1 MDNQPEPMEAGL
13 NSPKK
18 VGVRA
23 VLRTLLADDRMSNS
37 QLPRNSRLHDSR
49 RHRRPS
55 ALIWFAL
62 CHCLWLSACSTAR
75 PWQNPPAAF
84 EAVPPGGNSRTP
96 ELNAD
101 GIVAAVTLSGGGAR
115 AAAFGL
121 GVLRELKDTR
131 FNWQGRPTTL
141 LDQVGLVSGVS
152 GGSILAAHYA
162 AFGDETLSRFEPDFL
177 LDNVQANLFLRT
189 LSPTWLYRLS
199 SPWYGRSHVLAERL
213 DRLYQGRSFG
223 DLRARPNAP
232 DLLVMATDLTTGAPF
247 EFTPEQFRLICSDL
261 SQVPLSFAV
270 AASSSVPILLTPMT
284 LRNHAGQCGVPGNT
298 AAPVAS
304 SPDDSFRTRM
314 LAAAASGYQDVHERP
329 YVHLVDGGLADNLG
343 VRSML
348 DRLLAG
354 GSIRASFREAAPGS
368 IHHLILIAVNSER
381 DLADRIDRSD
391 RVPSTGQM
399 LDALLFGA
407 GARDTQVTLAM
418 LRDDM
423 RRWQRELQQLRGV
436 HDSPFAA
443 DVQMHVV
450 SISLRDVT
458 DPDLRRALLQ
468 VPTAFTIAPDDVLR
482 LQEAGRMVLRQ
493 SPEFQQLRQ
502 ALHSPELP

>member
-1 MDNQPEPMEAGL
+1 MW
-13 NSPKK
+13 
-18 VGVRA
+18 
-23 VLRTLLADDRMSNS
+23 LA
-37 QLPRNSRLHDSR
+37 
-49 RHRRPS
+49 
-55 ALIWFAL
+55 
-62 CHCLWLSACSTAR
+62 ACSTAR
-75 PWQNPPAAF
+75 PWQNPPAQPDTVSVA
-84 EAVPPGGNSRTP
+84 P
-96 ELNAD
+96 EQAPEPNAD

-121 GVLRELKDTR
+121 GVLRELKATR
-131 FNWQGRPTTL
+131 FNWQGQSTTL
-141 LDQVGLVSGVS
+141 LDKVGLVSGVS

-177 LDNVQANLFLRT
+177 LDNVQANLFLRA
-189 LSPTWLYRLS
+189 LSPTWLVRLS

-213 DRLYQGRSFG
+213 DRLYQGRRFG
-223 DLRARPNAP
+223 DLHARPNAP
-232 DLLVMATDLTTGAPF
+232 DLLVTATDLTTGAPF

-261 SQVPLSFAV
+261 GEVPLSFAV

-284 LRNHAGQCGVPGNT
+284 LRNHAGQCG
-298 AAPVAS
+298 APSRGALPSAS
-304 SPDDSFRTRM
+304 GANDSFRTRM
-314 LAAAASGYQDVHERP
+314 LASAASGYQDVHERP

-343 VRSML
+343 VRSLL

-354 GSIRASFREAAPGS
+354 GSIRASFHGVAPGS
-368 IHHLILIAVNSER
+368 IHHLVLIAVNSER

-407 GARDTQVTLAM
+407 GARDSQVTLAM

-423 RRWQRELQQLRGV
+423 QRWQAELQQLRGQ

-443 DVQMHVV
+443 DAQLHVV
-450 SISLRDVT
+450 SISLHDVADT
-458 DPDLRRALLQ
+458 ALRRALLQ
-468 VPTAFTIAPDDVLR
+468 VPTAFTIAPDDVQR
-482 LQEAGRMVLRQ
+482 LQDAGRAVLRQ

-502 ALHSPELP
+502 ALQAQ